1 MKKRILYIAQELSPF
16 LNGSEISEKVLEL
29 ATFVQNNDDFEVRVF
44 IPRYGCIN
52 QRRHQLHEVI
62 RLSGI
67 NLVINDI
74 DQPLIIKVGSVQ
86 KAKLQVYF
94 IDNDEYFKRKETL
107 KDSNNNIFKDNDER
121 MMFFCQGVLETLIML
136 RWSPDIIHCNGWLS
150 SLVPM
155 YLKEKYQQASIFEH
169 TKVVYSLFKDS
180 FVGSLNKDLKA
191 KILFDEIEDN
201 HLSLIDSPNAK
212 NLHKLAIQYSD
223 FVEITKSFN
232 NKDIFSFISKLGIQS
247 TDQIQSN
254 KFEDIIDIYNNLCA
268 TEVV

>member
-16 LNGSEISEKVLEL
+16 LAGTEISEKVLEL
-29 ATFVQNNDDFEVRVF
+29 ATFVQNHKDYEVRIF

-94 IDNDEYFKRKETL
+94 IDNDEYFKRKQTL
-107 KDSNNNIFKDNDER
+107 KDSKNNIFKDNDER

-136 RWSPDIIHCNGWLS
+136 RWAPDIIHCNGWMS

-155 YLKEKYQQASIFEH
+155 YLKEKYNNANVFEQ
-169 TKVVYSLFKDS
+169 TKIVYSLYKDS
-180 FVGSLNKDLKA
+180 FMGSLNKELKS
-191 KILFDEIEDN
+191 KILFDEINDT
-201 HLSLIDSPNAK
+201 HMSLINTPNAK
-212 NLHKLAIQYSD
+212 NLHKIAVQYAD
-223 FVEITKSFN
+223 FVDVTKSFN
-232 NKDIFSFISKLGIQS
+232 NKDVLSFIEKEKI
-247 TDQIQSN
+247 DSN
-254 KFEDIIDIYNNLCA
+254 IALEDKSFENFIELYNNLCA

>member
-16 LNGSEISEKVLEL
+16 LNGTEIAEKVLEL
-29 ATFVQNNDDFEVRVF
+29 ATFVQNHKDYEVRIF
-44 IPRYGCIN
+44 IPRYGCVN

-94 IDNDEYFKRKETL
+94 IDNDEYFKRKGIL
-107 KDSNNNIFKDNDER
+107 KDSKNNIFKDNDER

-136 RWSPDIIHCNGWLS
+136 RWTPDIIHCSGWIS
-150 SLVPM
+150 SLIPM
-155 YLKEKYQQASIFEH
+155 YLKEKYNEASVFEH
-169 TKVVYSLFKDS
+169 TKVIYSLYKDS
-180 FVGSLNKDLKA
+180 FVGSLNKNLKT
-191 KILFDEIEDN
+191 KILFDELNDT
-201 HLSLIDSPNAK
+201 HLSLINTPSAK

-223 FVEITKSFN
+223 FVDIKKSFN
-232 NKDIFSFISKLGIQS
+232 NKDVFSFIEKLGIESNGVSEDQS
-247 TDQIQSN
+247 FD
-254 KFEDIIDIYNNLCA
+254 ELLEVYNNLCA

>member
-16 LNGSEISEKVLEL
+16 LSGAEISEKVLDL
-29 ATFVQNNDDFEVRVF
+29 ATFVQNQKDYEVRVF

-94 IDNDEYFKRKETL
+94 IDNDEYFKRKHVL
-107 KDSNNNIFKDNDER
+107 KDANNNLLKDNDER
-121 MMFFCQGVLETLIML
+121 MMFFCQGVLETLVML
-136 RWSPDIIHCNGWLS
+136 RWAPDIIHCNGWVS

-155 YLKEKYQQASIFEH
+155 YLKEKYNNASVFEN
-169 TKVVYSLFKDS
+169 TKVVYSLYKDS
-180 FVGSLNKDLKA
+180 FVGSLNKDLKN
-191 KILFDEIEDN
+191 KILFDEIAQEN
-201 HLSLIDSPNAK
+201 LPLINTPNAK
-212 NLHKLAIQYSD
+212 NLHKLAIRYSN
-223 FVEITKSFN
+223 FIEITKGFN
-232 NKDIFSFISKLGIQS
+232 NKDVCSFIQKENIKY
-247 TDQIQSN
+247 IEN
-254 KFEDIIDIYNNLCA
+254 KGDVTYEEVLDVYNNLCA